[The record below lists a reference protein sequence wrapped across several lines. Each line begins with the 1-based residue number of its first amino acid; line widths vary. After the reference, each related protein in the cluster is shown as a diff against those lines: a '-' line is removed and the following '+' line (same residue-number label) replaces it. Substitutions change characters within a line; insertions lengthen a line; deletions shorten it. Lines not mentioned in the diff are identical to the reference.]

1 MSKFRLIIKVERI
14 GTVCA
19 VNQVK
24 VLKMSTIGKR
34 VALVLGVA
42 AGAALAAFATSKSGK
57 KEIRRI
63 SDRTQGMRNDLLNMI
78 DKDVTR
84 LKKMSQR
91 FI

>member
-1 MSKFRLIIKVERI
+1 
-14 GTVCA
+14 
-19 VNQVK
+19 
-24 VLKMSTIGKR
+24 MSTVGKK

-57 KEIRRI
+57 KEFKKLG
-63 SDRTQGMRNDLLNMI
+63 DRTQGMREDLLNMI
-78 DKDVTR
+78 DKDITR

>member
-1 MSKFRLIIKVERI
+1 
-14 GTVCA
+14 
-19 VNQVK
+19 
-24 VLKMSTIGKR
+24 MSTVGKK

-57 KEIRRI
+57 KEMKRL
-63 SDRTQGMRNDLLNMI
+63 SQRTQGMREELLNMI
-78 DKDVTR
+78 DRDVTR